1 MEGLETPALVLVV
14 ALGPA
19 ALIPAQTV
27 QLCHPDI
34 LWIWDFTV
42 WADERID
49 AAESANKE
57 ITRTNR
63 GLVVFFNITTF
74 LLQGLFLFGREFCR
88 DEVGD

>member
-1 MEGLETPALVLVV
+1 MEGLETPALVPVV

-27 QLCHPDI
+27 QLSHPGI

-57 ITRTNR
+57 ITRTHR

-74 LLQGLFLFGREFCR
+74 LLQGVFIRPRILLRR
-88 DEVGD
+88 IGD